1 MMRIDK
7 LEGVGPAYAK
17 KLNQAGIRTVRDLL
31 RACGTPEGR
40 KEVAQQTGIDGK
52 LILRWTNMADLFR
65 IRGIGPQYAEL
76 LEAAGV
82 DTVPELAQRNPENLY
97 KKLAEVNAEKR
108 MVKQLPTLRL
118 VRTWVEQA
126 GKIGR
131 RVYY

>member
-7 LEGVGPAYAK
+7 LEGVGPAYAE

-40 KEVAQQTGIDGK
+40 RELAQQTGIDPK

-97 KKLAEVNAEKR
+97 NKLAQVNAEKR

-126 GKIGR
+126 SKIGR
-131 RVYY
+131 RIYY

>member
-40 KEVAQQTGIDGK
+40 KELAQQTGIDGK

-97 KKLAEVNAEKR
+97 SKLAEVNAEKR

-126 GKIGR
+126 RKIGR

>member
-1 MMRIDK
+1 MRIDK

-97 KKLAEVNAEKR
+97 SKLAEVNAEKR

-126 GKIGR
+126 RKIGR

>member
-1 MMRIDK
+1 MRIDK
-7 LEGVGPAYAK
+7 LEGVGPAYAE

-40 KEVAQQTGIDGK
+40 RELAQQTGIDPK

-97 KKLAEVNAEKR
+97 NKLAQVNAEKR

-126 GKIGR
+126 SKIGR
-131 RVYY
+131 RIYY

>member
-7 LEGVGPAYAK
+7 LEGVGPAYAE

-40 KEVAQQTGIDGK
+40 RELAQQTGIDPK

-97 KKLAEVNAEKR
+97 NKLAQVNAEKR

-126 GKIGR
+126 SKIGR